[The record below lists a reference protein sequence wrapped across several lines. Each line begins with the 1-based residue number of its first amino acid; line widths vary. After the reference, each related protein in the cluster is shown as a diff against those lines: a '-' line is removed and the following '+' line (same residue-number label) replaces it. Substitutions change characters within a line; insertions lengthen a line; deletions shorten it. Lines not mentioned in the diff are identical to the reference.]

1 MSGRGSIGERGFTLA
16 EVVIATFIISIGL
29 VAVAVGFQFATSG
42 IAVGRGETIAAFL
55 AEQRLEQLKA
65 SAITNYDGLVAG
77 AAVTENCLPSNIG
90 TTGVNCQV
98 AAITGGQSYI
108 RVTTITDNP
117 GGTGCTGG
125 IVDAGCKRIQVSVRY
140 RPVTSRGDS
149 SQTRSVDL
157 YALVVRRT

>member
-1 MSGRGSIGERGFTLA
+1 MSGRGSIGERGFTVV

-29 VAVAVGFQFATSG
+29 VAVAIGFQFATSG

-65 SAITNYDGLVAG
+65 TAITNYAGLVA
-77 AAVTENCLPSNIG
+77 ATTTENCLPSNIG
-90 TTGVNCQV
+90 ATGVNCQ
-98 AAITGGQSYI
+98 AGAITGAQSYT

-125 IVDAGCKRIQVSVRY
+125 TMVCKRIQVSVTY
-140 RPVTSRGDS
+140 RPVTTRGDL
-149 SQTRSVDL
+149 SQTRRVDV
-157 YALVVRRT
+157 YTLVAPRT